1 MQTVIGVLFFSL
13 NKMNQATNA
22 ISASVYVGWNPF
34 KLLIISV
41 YVGWNPFKLLSGERH
56 LPKIST

>member
-13 NKMNQATNA
+13 NKMNQATSA

-34 KLLIISV
+34 KLLSV
-41 YVGWNPFKLLSGERH
+41 YVGWNPFKLLSAERH

>member
-1 MQTVIGVLFFSL
+1 MQTVIEVLFFSL
-13 NKMNQATNA
+13 NKMNQATSA

-34 KLLIISV
+34 KLLSA
-41 YVGWNPFKLLSGERH
+41 ERH